1 MELTTGESDEE
12 DSKALEYNENSD
24 TVLTHFEFL
33 YHSKTLYQLIDLR
46 EEIHFTDAKSYLPLS
61 PVLQALNKD
70 RAMALAREKSD

>member
-33 YHSKTLYQLIDLR
+33 YHSKTLYQLIHDQTAKNTCYLSNHELR
-46 EEIHFTDAKSYLPLS
+46 K
-61 PVLQALNKD
+61 
-70 RAMALAREKSD
+70 